1 MPGGACLSTFSAGM
15 IQDRGIMIQPKYIT
29 TWTQLGWLI
38 LAISSATSNAE
49 AKDSVPLNQAH
60 AESRGFVN
68 SIVDETD
75 IGGFGA
81 VDVTDFSVYFSGP
94 ASNYQLN
101 LNGSG
106 VSSGLYAI
114 DPADTSGIDGDG
126 IGQGDE
132 VLLFQTANQVA
143 GQAAGQVYFTI
154 EADSFSGEVQFTLF
168 ETIWSADTANSDESM
183 ALNTPLADDLTLSA
197 DVARTAGGGFSEELN
212 LGQGIFFINDD
223 GPTVITNGSLATLP
237 ANEFNAIQLLVD
249 ESFGTQANP
258 VDNVADR
265 VSTTDFQAVLNDLF
279 QVAFG
284 ADGPGVLNHT
294 LVLHDEFGSPPFVG
308 LPSGLYALD
317 ENSGSGQG
325 EEILLFMNNGEIEGR
340 ANGNIYFS
348 ITSVGTEVTLTQSLN
363 FNLWHPD
370 SANDNDTVAL
380 TGLDGS
386 GIPAYD
392 IRLQRLVVD
401 ADGDSASASLS
412 LTEANNSGHVLTFFD
427 DSLSVNG
434 PLSFG
439 SLNQVE
445 FDDIQLSVDE
455 SAGQQPDPEDTV
467 ADRVSAAD
475 YSDQYIAT
483 ALNTSGMTA
492 IDFGTDGPGAFIFSD
507 TSLLLTDGSG
517 APLMTGTDSG
527 VFGLVEQP
535 PGSGVFQQSSEI
547 QLSQVGNSIE
557 GQADGVTF
565 FTVSINGSQ
574 VTLTQTPGHNLWH
587 PDDTNVDDV
596 VSLTGRADG
605 SATLSYQILLEAAV
619 ADRDGDAMPAAL
631 LLTEAIDVN
640 GQTRYVLN
648 FADSADDADDAVA
661 PNAVDDVY
669 TAFEDIVLTA
679 DDADG
684 SVPGVN
690 NDGVLVNDTDIN
702 RDVLAV
708 NNSGTAAAS
717 GLGGQVNLAAD
728 GTFSYTPPAD
738 ISGQA
743 TLQVEVTD
751 GQAVVTSQ
759 LIIDVLPVN
768 DAPGFS
774 ITGDVLDADFNPD
787 FINNSLTILGFA
799 FDISAGPAD
808 ESGQSLQFFTT
819 IISDDEAI
827 IDNNGII
834 LSNAGDLTIDFTG
847 NTGSALIEVYL
858 QDDGS
863 TTNGGTDTSP
873 VMTFE
878 VSAFDLIYTNGFE
891 AL

>member
-1 MPGGACLSTFSAGM
+1 MTASVSMDPCHLAASIKLNLMTFSSVWMRVPGNS
-15 IQDRGIMIQPKYIT
+15 
-29 TWTQLGWLI
+29 LI
-38 LAISSATSNAE
+38 R
-49 AKDSVPLNQAH
+49 K
-60 AESRGFVN
+60 
-68 SIVDETD
+68 
-75 IGGFGA
+75 
-81 VDVTDFSVYFSGP
+81 
-94 ASNYQLN
+94 
-101 LNGSG
+101 
-106 VSSGLYAI
+106 
-114 DPADTSGIDGDG
+114 
-126 IGQGDE
+126 
-132 VLLFQTANQVA
+132 
-143 GQAAGQVYFTI
+143 
-154 EADSFSGEVQFTLF
+154 
-168 ETIWSADTANSDESM
+168 
-183 ALNTPLADDLTLSA
+183 
-197 DVARTAGGGFSEELN
+197 
-212 LGQGIFFINDD
+212 
-223 GPTVITNGSLATLP
+223 
-237 ANEFNAIQLLVD
+237 
-249 ESFGTQANP
+249 
-258 VDNVADR
+258 
-265 VSTTDFQAVLNDLF
+265 
-279 QVAFG
+279 
-284 ADGPGVLNHT
+284 
-294 LVLHDEFGSPPFVG
+294 
-308 LPSGLYALD
+308 
-317 ENSGSGQG
+317 
-325 EEILLFMNNGEIEGR
+325 
-340 ANGNIYFS
+340 
-348 ITSVGTEVTLTQSLN
+348 
-363 FNLWHPD
+363 
-370 SANDNDTVAL
+370 
-380 TGLDGS
+380 
-386 GIPAYD
+386 
-392 IRLQRLVVD
+392 
-401 ADGDSASASLS
+401 
-412 LTEANNSGHVLTFFD
+412 
-427 DSLSVNG
+427 
-434 PLSFG
+434 
-439 SLNQVE
+439 
-445 FDDIQLSVDE
+445 
-455 SAGQQPDPEDTV
+455 DTV

-475 YSDQYIAT
+475 YSDQFSAT

-517 APLMTGTDSG
+517 APLKTGTHSG

-547 QLSQVGNSIE
+547 QLIQVGNSIE
-557 GQADGVTF
+557 GQADGVTY

-631 LLTEAIDVN
+631 LLTEAIEVN
-640 GQTRYVLN
+640 GQTRYVFN

-702 RDVLAV
+702 GDVLAV
-708 NNSGTAAAS
+708 NNPGTAAAS

-738 ISGQA
+738 VSGQA

-787 FINNSLTILGFA
+787 FINNSLTIPGFA

-819 IISDDEAI
+819 VISDDEAI
-827 IDNNGII
+827 IDNNGVI
-834 LSNAGDLTIDFTG
+834 LSNAGELTIDFTG
-847 NTGSALIEVYL
+847 NTGSAMIEVYL

-878 VSAFDLIYTNGFE
+878 VSAFDLIYANGFE
-891 AL
+891 AQ

>member
-1 MPGGACLSTFSAGM
+1 MT
-15 IQDRGIMIQPKYIT
+15 
-29 TWTQLGWLI
+29 
-38 LAISSATSNAE
+38 
-49 AKDSVPLNQAH
+49 
-60 AESRGFVN
+60 
-68 SIVDETD
+68 
-75 IGGFGA
+75 
-81 VDVTDFSVYFSGP
+81 
-94 ASNYQLN
+94 
-101 LNGSG
+101 
-106 VSSGLYAI
+106 
-114 DPADTSGIDGDG
+114 
-126 IGQGDE
+126 
-132 VLLFQTANQVA
+132 
-143 GQAAGQVYFTI
+143 
-154 EADSFSGEVQFTLF
+154 
-168 ETIWSADTANSDESM
+168 
-183 ALNTPLADDLTLSA
+183 
-197 DVARTAGGGFSEELN
+197 
-212 LGQGIFFINDD
+212 
-223 GPTVITNGSLATLP
+223 TNGSLATLP
-237 ANEFNAIQLLVD
+237 ANEFNTIQLLVD
-249 ESFGTQANP
+249 ESFGSQANP

-265 VSTTDFQAVLNDLF
+265 VSTTNFQTVLNDLF
-279 QVAFG
+279 QVDFG
-284 ADGPGVLNHT
+284 ADGPGALNHT
-294 LVLHDEFGSPPFVG
+294 LVLHDEFGSQPFVG
-308 LPSGLYALD
+308 LPSGLFALD

-340 ANGNIYFS
+340 ANGDIYFS

-363 FNLWHPD
+363 LNLWHPDSADGNDAVALTGLDGSGVPAYAINMQRLIMDADGDSELVFLNLTEDNDGDHVFNFIDDAPTIASNGTLATIPFNEFNAIQLLVDESLGSQPNPVDNVVDRISTSNFQAVLNDLLHFETSTDGLGVLLHQLELFDGFGSPTQTGMPSGLYALDENSASGQGEEILLFMSNGEIEGRVNGDVYFSITNVGTEVTLTQSFNFNLWHPD
-370 SANDNDTVAL
+370 SANGNDTVAL

-412 LTEANNSGHVLTFFD
+412 LTEANNSDHVLTFFD
-427 DSLSVNG
+427 DSLIVNG

-455 SAGQQPDPEDTV
+455 SAGQQPDPEDIV
-467 ADRVSAAD
+467 ADRVSAVD
-475 YSDQYIAT
+475 YNIQFSAT

-517 APLMTGTDSG
+517 TPLMTGTHSG

-605 SATLSYQILLEAAV
+605 SATVSYQILLEAAV
-619 ADRDGDAMPAAL
+619 ADRDGDSMPAAL

-640 GQTRYVLN
+640 GQTRYVFN
-648 FADSADDADDAVA
+648 FADSADDVDDAVA

-702 RDVLAV
+702 GDVLAV
-708 NNSGTAAAS
+708 NNPGTAAAS

-738 ISGQA
+738 VSGQA
-743 TLQVEVTD
+743 TMQVEVTD

-774 ITGDVLDADFNPD
+774 ITGDVLDADINPD

-819 IISDDEAI
+819 VISDDEAI
-827 IDNNGII
+827 IDNNGVF
-834 LSNAGDLTIDFTG
+834 LSNTGDLTIAFTG

-878 VSAFDLIYTNGFE
+878 VSAFDLIYANGFE
-891 AL
+891 AP